1 MLNVNVLT
9 LLEFVLFFGVMLFV
23 HELGHYLVAKLFKIR
38 VEEFG
43 FGFPPRLV
51 KLFQFRETTFS
62 LNWIPFGAFVR
73 LSGENDPSVPDG
85 FGSAKPLARIAVLL
99 GGPLANLL
107 LGVILFSVMF
117 TQTGVPDSRKV
128 MIATVEQQS
137 PASQAG
143 MAVGDVI
150 VRINQTPV
158 TSMGQLIQI
167 VQENKGKTVEILLQR
182 GDEQV
187 STSVVPRV
195 DPPPGQG
202 ALGISMT
209 NPITRASWLQ
219 TIPLSAS
226 ATLEQARLILEMPG
240 RLIRGEVQGEEAR
253 VVGPVGIYTMFS
265 QAREIDEENA
275 ASADPINR
283 MLTLRLMTII
293 TIALGLTNLFP
304 IPALDGGRILFI
316 LPELITRRRIP
327 PQYENIVHL
336 VGFVALIILM
346 FYITAQDIINPIR
359 LP

>member
-1 MLNVNVLT
+1 MNVLT

-167 VQENKGKTVEILLQR
+167 VQENKGKSVEILLQR

-275 ASADPINR
+275 ASADPFNR
-283 MLTLRLMTII
+283 TLTLRLMTII